1 MNSGGNCGG
10 VRHIG
15 AVLGNTRVLNTV
27 MKAKILGVGCRN
39 VVTNTREGC
48 ICFYCEFGLKAES
61 WRSKSSGTSEG
72 TNLEDAMDLIEF
84 QLPGS
89 NRLSV
94 TPRAEL
100 AGEDAP
106 LTPLDNFPL
115 DLGQGTMIVIE
126 DLVSKVSGVGVTGST
141 HVANRPIALE
151 IVSPIRSS
159 PSPFITRS
167 RV

>member
-1 MNSGGNCGG
+1 
-10 VRHIG
+10 
-15 AVLGNTRVLNTV
+15 
-27 MKAKILGVGCRN
+27 
-39 VVTNTREGC
+39 
-48 ICFYCEFGLKAES
+48 
-61 WRSKSSGTSEG
+61 
-72 TNLEDAMDLIEF
+72 MDLIEF

-94 TPRAEL
+94 TPRAEWT
-100 AGEDAP
+100 GEDAP

-115 DLGQGTMIVIE
+115 DLGQGTMIDIE

-151 IVSPIRSS
+151 IISPIRSS
-159 PSPFITRS
+159 PPLFITRS